1 MQKFSFVFF
10 VALFSIAMAS
20 CFKSKDYT
28 CKCTYVHHTDLL
40 DTIPKA
46 DIVEESTVKGRL
58 AEQAQSECDFLDDKY
73 FQNNYN
79 GTCLIK

>member
-1 MQKFSFVFF
+1 MHKVRNTL
-10 VALFSIAMAS
+10 VIALISLSLVS

-28 CKCTYVHHTDLL
+28 CRCTYVHHTDPF
-40 DTIPKA
+40 DSIPKA

-58 AEQAQSECDFLDDKY
+58 AEQAQSECDFLEEKY
-73 FQNNYN
+73 FQNNFN